1 MQFSCAT
8 PKRETKTRKRKC
20 LFHMAIFTWCTICL
34 YFYSFWQTA
43 SFHYGFCC
51 FHIQP
56 LCSNELKSWKVWQ
69 VNMFLLFK
77 TGEGEGHTY
86 TSGFRTVFFSFN
98 THIDCTIQ
106 ASLYSEIQQR
116 LNFAPCSGMA
126 SLAWKNEHDEENH
139 TLRNSLTLGQ
149 KETLHSYFEVVGWFS
164 HQGKQIL
171 GFNSHS
177 LSL

>member
-1 MQFSCAT
+1 
-8 PKRETKTRKRKC
+8 
-20 LFHMAIFTWCTICL
+20 MAIFTWCTICL
-34 YFYSFWQTA
+34 YFYSFWP
-43 SFHYGFCC
+43 
-51 FHIQP
+51 QP
-56 LCSNELKSWKVWQ
+56 LSIMGFLLLILSYTTALFKWTKKLKGLTGKDVS
-69 VNMFLLFK
+69 FLFK

-126 SLAWKNEHDEENH
+126 SLAWKNEHDEDKH

-149 KETLHSYFEVVGWFS
+149 KELLHSLFFFFFFELVGWFS

-177 LSL
+177 YSLLILIFVSVF

>member
-1 MQFSCAT
+1 
-8 PKRETKTRKRKC
+8 
-20 LFHMAIFTWCTICL
+20 MAIFTWCTICL
-34 YFYSFWQTA
+34 YFYSFWPQPL
-43 SFHYGFCC
+43 SIIFFLLLLIL
-51 FHIQP
+51 HIQP
-56 LCSNELKSWKVWQ
+56 LCSSELKSWKGLTGKDVS
-69 VNMFLLFK
+69 FLFK
-77 TGEGEGHTY
+77 TGEGEGHTH

-126 SLAWKNEHDEENH
+126 SLAWKNEHDEDKH

-149 KETLHSYFEVVGWFS
+149 KELLHSFFFVCWVGWLVGWFS

-177 LSL
+177 YSLMFVN